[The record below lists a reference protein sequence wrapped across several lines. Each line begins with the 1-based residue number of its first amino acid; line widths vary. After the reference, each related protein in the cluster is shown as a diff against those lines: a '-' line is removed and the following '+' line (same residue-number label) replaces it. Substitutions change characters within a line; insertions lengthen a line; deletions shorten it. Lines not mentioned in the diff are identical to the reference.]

1 MGCRENDWPTARQR
15 GLSVC
20 LSLTLWL
27 MAPAWAQTYRWVDE
41 RGRVHYSDTRPPLAI
56 EQVVIDKQGRVLRQI
71 PRSGAQMRQ
80 SADEG
85 ARVRET
91 ARERQDRAL
100 LSTYVHEGEID
111 LARDRA
117 LAQEKAKQ
125 DSLQAMLQQARARL
139 AQINTEAAEHEKA
152 GRRIPDALRQSRSQ
166 TEREIIRLSDMLR
179 RSVAAMTQT
188 EARYAAYKQ
197 RFRELKG
204 LDVEPPATLG
214 GTPAVGNAMP

>member
-117 LAQEKAKQ
+117 LAQEQAKRA
-125 DSLQAMLQQARARL
+125 SLQAMLQEASSRL
-139 AQINTEAAEHEKA
+139 SQLDGEAASHDQA
-152 GRRIPDALRQSRSQ
+152 GRRLPDALRQARDE
-166 TEREIIRLSDMLR
+166 TRREIDRLNAMLGR
-179 RSVAAMTQT
+179 NAQAMDEIQV
-188 EARYAAYKQ
+188 RYEGYKQ

-204 LDVEPPATLG
+204 LAGATPSKA
-214 GTPAVGNAMP
+214 GTVSAVGNAAP